1 MADNKAKRSQW
12 YTFLN
17 TGSEGSPAWVRE
29 GKFASELTAQMN
41 PQTKTTQD
49 VTQDTAE
56 TDITGYQ
63 PSIGISKSVS
73 KTDPTFEFIDKIRR
87 SRSIL
92 SDAYT
97 QIRNERASEESADEY
112 IDCLKTV
119 FENSGIG
126 ADTILPALDS
136 FKEYGIYGAKYATEA
151 ALGYAENVEI
161 PLDFS
166 VKVDTTDADKWLID
180 FQNKGNHLTIFP
192 SVYATETMK
201 LQ

>member
-97 QIRNERASEESADEY
+97 QILNVDVFNEQSDKY
-112 IDCLKTV
+112 
-119 FENSGIG
+119 
-126 ADTILPALDS
+126 PAELQNVSIQIDS
-136 FKEYGIYGAKYATEA
+136 FG
-151 ALGYAENVEI
+151 
-161 PLDFS
+161 
-166 VKVDTTDADKWLID
+166 
-180 FQNKGNHLTIFP
+180 GNASDPLTIGYTYNYRGDPVKGTVTLSDGTPTFTAD
-192 SVYATETMK
+192 SV
-201 LQ
+201 